1 MPSEAVTATCYPVL
15 AAGRHWQA
23 AWARVWDQEPLERGW
38 RKSPSCDDKP
48 LRIGQLVNPLA
59 DFSVVAGG
67 PLNRFFVRIG
77 LSGESL
83 ELVGRRT
90 LVVALFAWLPLL
102 ALSITEGYAWSG
114 VQQAFL
120 LDVDVHVRLLIALP
134 LLLAA
139 EPHVHDRMRGSVT
152 AFLDRGIVTEAARPQ
167 FDAALHSLR
176 RLRES
181 RLAELVLIVLVYAVG
196 IGVVW
201 RQVVSLDVEAWYRT
215 GDAGTTQISIA
226 GWWYALVSL
235 PLFQFLIYRWYVRLA
250 MWAWFLW
257 KVSRADLSPVPAH
270 PDKSGGLGFLSSLC
284 YAFWPLLLAHGA
296 LISGVVWSGILFD
309 DRTLVQYSFEI
320 VIATTMVLLFI
331 FVPLLVFVPTL
342 VAAKRA
348 GLKAYGLLAERYV
361 RNFDRKWASSDA
373 GSHDDLPLGT
383 PDIRALADLSK
394 AYDIV
399 AGMRLVPIN
408 WGIAMQ
414 LAIVMLVPMAPL
426 ALTVLTD
433 VELASML
440 LGLLF

>member
-1 MPSEAVTATCYPVL
+1 
-15 AAGRHWQA
+15 
-23 AWARVWDQEPLERGW
+23 
-38 RKSPSCDDKP
+38 
-48 LRIGQLVNPLA
+48 VNPLA
-59 DFSVVAGG
+59 DFSVVVGG
-67 PLNRFFVRIG
+67 PLNGFFRRIG

-83 ELVGRRT
+83 ELVGRRS

-102 ALSITEGYAWSG
+102 ALSIGEGYAWGG

-120 LDVDVHVRLLIALP
+120 FDVDVHARLLVALP

-139 EPHVHDRMRGSVT
+139 EPHVHARMRGSVGQ
-152 AFLDRGIVTEAARPQ
+152 FLERGIVADAARPQ
-167 FDAALHSLR
+167 FDAALLSLR

-181 RLAELVLIVLVYAVG
+181 RLAEILLLVLVYAVG

-201 RQVVSLDVEAWYRT
+201 REVVSLDIETWYRT
-215 GDAGTTQISIA
+215 GAAGTTQISLA

-235 PLFQFLIYRWYVRLA
+235 PLFQFLIYRWYVRLG

-257 KVSRADLSPVPAH
+257 KVSRAELSPVPAH
-270 PDKSGGLGFLSSLC
+270 PDKSGGLGFLSALC
-284 YAFWPLLLAHGA
+284 YAFWPLLLAHGV

-309 DRTLVQYSFEI
+309 DRTLMQYSFEI
-320 VIATTMVLLFI
+320 VVATLTILLFI
-331 FVPLLVFVPTL
+331 FGPLLVFVPTL
-342 VAAKRA
+342 VAAKRQ
-348 GLKAYGLLAERYV
+348 GLKTYGLLAQRYIQD
-361 RNFDRKWASSDA
+361 FDRKWFGSSAPPDTT
-373 GSHDDLPLGT
+373 LLGN
-383 PDIRALADLSK
+383 PDIRSLADLGH
-394 AYDIV
+394 AYGIV